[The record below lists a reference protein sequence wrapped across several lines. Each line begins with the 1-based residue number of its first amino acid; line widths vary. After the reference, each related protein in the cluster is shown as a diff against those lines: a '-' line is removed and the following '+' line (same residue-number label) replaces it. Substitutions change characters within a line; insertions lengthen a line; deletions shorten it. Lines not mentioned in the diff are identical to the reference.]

1 MKRSIV
7 AGLFALAHKAVS
19 ALPLFVSNTE
29 ILDTYDYVVVGG
41 GTGGMT
47 LASRLSEDSSS
58 MSCFAVLQGQRTYVI
73 VGTVLLIEAGSL

>member
-7 AGLFALAHKAVS
+7 SGLFALAYRVVV
-19 ALPLFVSNTE
+19 ALPLLVSNTD

-47 LASRLSEDSSS
+47 LASRLSEDGSS
-58 MSCFAVLQGQRTYVI
+58 MSCFHRIQ
-73 VGTVLLIEAGSL
+73 EPED